1 MRRVST
7 YLVVLFAAPTLFGS
21 CVTTGTYRAMEAQ
34 AKNNDSLY
42 NQTMRTLK
50 TTQDANATL
59 TRQKTEIQT
68 QMTNLNGL
76 LTATQ
81 ENNALL
87 RKQLT
92 ELSALS
98 SSQAESIKRSLE
110 NIGSKDIYIQQLRA
124 AISHRD
130 SANFAILVE
139 LKAAIGGFGEDVAIK
154 LDKGVV
160 SVELSEKLLF
170 DSDSNRYTI
179 DDKAKAVIGRLARV
193 LNDQPDVEITVLAHT
208 ESVVHPQEVL
218 VDDWDLSVKRATSV
232 VRMLQ
237 TDYSVSPLRMT
248 AAGRSEY
255 AGMAPA
261 DTPEGRAANR
271 RTRIII
277 QPQLEP
283 LIRLLERKSD
293 ADTAT
298 GN

>member
-1 MRRVST
+1 MRRAST
-7 YLVVLFAAPTLFGS
+7 YLVILPALALLNS
-21 CVTTGTYRAMEAQ
+21 CVSTGKYKAMETQ
-34 AKNNDSLY
+34 ARNSDSLY

-59 TRQKTEIQT
+59 AKQKTDIQT

-81 ENNALL
+81 ENNAML

-98 SSQAESIKRSLE
+98 SSQAESIKRSID
-110 NIGSKDIYIQQLRA
+110 NIGAKDIYIQQLRA

-130 SANFAILVE
+130 SVNLAILLQ
-139 LKAAIGGFGEDVAIK
+139 LKGAIGGYGDDVAIK
-154 LDKGVV
+154 LEKGVV

-170 DSDSNRYTI
+170 DNDSNSYKI
-179 DDKAKAVIGRLARV
+179 DDKAKQVIGRLARV
-193 LNDQPDVEITVLAHT
+193 LNDQPDVEFTVLAHT

-237 TDYSVSPLRMT
+237 TDFSVSPLRMT
-248 AAGRSEY
+248 ASGRSEY

-271 RTRIII
+271 KTRIVI

-283 LIRLLERKSD
+283 LIRLLERKSEV
-293 ADTAT
+293 DTAT